1 MASMLKIV
9 KIPDL
14 FTIGNLCCGVLALFA
29 SFDQLPKISALY
41 ILGAMALDSLDGKV
55 AGWLN
60 QKNELGKELDS
71 LADLISFGVAHAF
84 IFYTV
89 WPHDAMI
96 TVILL
101 FFVSCGLLRL
111 ARYNISDGKGF
122 EGVPITVNGVLFP
135 ALVFISSYHEDLLFY
150 WPFIFVIQGFLMISS
165 IKIKRLF

>member
-60 QKNELGKELDS
+60 QKNE
-71 LADLISFGVAHAF
+71 
-84 IFYTV
+84 
-89 WPHDAMI
+89 
-96 TVILL
+96 
-101 FFVSCGLLRL
+101 
-111 ARYNISDGKGF
+111 
-122 EGVPITVNGVLFP
+122 
-135 ALVFISSYHEDLLFY
+135 
-150 WPFIFVIQGFLMISS
+150 
-165 IKIKRLF
+165 